1 MQEAY
6 TKLGYLIP
14 SYGPAFRYE
23 VPDLLRIVKVISI
36 GYGLRDYPAMTHL
49 LTLTITRL
57 YLVKAG
63 TPSSVTLRIR

>member
-1 MQEAY
+1 MQEAIV
-6 TKLGYLIP
+6 TLRYLMP
-14 SYGPAFRYE
+14 LSGPALRYE
-23 VPDLLRIVKVISI
+23 VPDLLRVAKVISI
-36 GYGLRDYPAMTHL
+36 GYGLRDYAAMTYL